1 MSVLRTAGTA
11 VTGHTYTGLRL
22 GALLLAAVLVFA
34 GCSLLG
40 GSDDNQASEGTQDD
54 PVDLGT
60 VEISGSTSHE
70 ASLPSSSSI
79 GYYKVGVTE
88 DQEYAVTV
96 TGYTEDAGV
105 EVFSD
110 AAFDQRLVA
119 ANSDGSSEV
128 TVTVATTGLS
138 TVYIEASTTKI
149 GDDFT
154 LEVTH
159 TGSASSS

>member
-1 MSVLRTAGTA
+1 MSVSRTLGTP
-11 VTGHTYTGLRL
+11 VTGHRHRGLRL

-34 GCSLLG
+34 GCGLLG
-40 GSDDNQASEGTQDD
+40 GNDDNQNSEGTVDN

-60 VEISGSTSHE
+60 MGIGGSTRHE
-70 ASLPSSSSI
+70 ASLSSSSI
-79 GYYKVGVTE
+79 GYYKVEVTE

-96 TGYTEDAGV
+96 TGYAEDAGV

-119 ANSDGSSEV
+119 AVSDGASEV
-128 TVTVATTGLS
+128 TVSVATTGLS
-138 TVYIEASTTKI
+138 TLYIQVSTTKI